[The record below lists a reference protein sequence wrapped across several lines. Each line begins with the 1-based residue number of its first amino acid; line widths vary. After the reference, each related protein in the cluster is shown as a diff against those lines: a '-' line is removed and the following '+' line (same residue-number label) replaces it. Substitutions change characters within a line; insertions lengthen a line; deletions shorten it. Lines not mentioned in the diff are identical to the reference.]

1 MVTFPS
7 GIGRALRW
15 AVVMVLA
22 SLPAARGADDPPR
35 KLLARFCGECHFDGA
50 DEGSVAI
57 DKLLAATGSGRSVKP
72 TAPEHAAWVNLWRNL
87 RAETMPPA
95 DEPQPS
101 AAERQR
107 LLEFVSRDVLG
118 VDPEHPDPG
127 HVVLRRLNRVE
138 YGNTVRDL
146 TGIDE
151 NLRDD
156 LPADDTGYGFDTIG
170 EVLSLSPLLMEK
182 YLELAAR
189 VGDRVAAEAA
199 GRKGAEYPRQLRRLF
214 PSGPQPEDPAA
225 RPEHLRR
232 TLRRLAERAFRR
244 PVDEATV
251 KRLVA
256 VAETAMAEP
265 GGSFEGGVA
274 AAVTAVLASPRFLF
288 RVEDGGAASAPSGT
302 AVPIDEFALASRL
315 SFFLWSTMPDDELF
329 KLAAAG
335 QLRAELPG
343 QVERMLRDR
352 RSDAFV
358 RNFVGQWLQ
367 TRDVEALPFD
377 VRRVLGVKEREEGER
392 IFSDEVRR
400 AMRQETELLF
410 GHILREG
417 LPATDLLVG
426 RSTFLN
432 EPLARFY
439 GVPDVKGKEMRLV
452 SLGDDTPR
460 GGLLTHGSMLVV
472 TSNPTR
478 TSPVKRGLFILDNL
492 LGTPAPPAPAGV
504 PPLDEAAAAL
514 PEEATM
520 RELMELH
527 RRDALCASCHARM
540 DPLGLALER
549 FNAVGQWRADEAA
562 GAIDTSGRLITGE
575 RFADVRELSAMI
587 AGPRRRDFHRCLAEK
602 LLTYALGRGLEYFDG
617 PAVDS
622 ILEKVEQDGRLDAF
636 VQGAVESFP
645 FQMRRGPA
653 AAPTAKPASKPAT
666 KGKP

>member
-1 MVTFPS
+1 MATFPIAIGQ
-7 GIGRALRW
+7 GIRRLAG
-15 AVVMVLA
+15 MVLA
-22 SLPAARGADDPPR
+22 LLPAACGADESPR
-35 KLLARFCGECHFDGA
+35 KLLVRFCGECHGDGA
-50 DEGSVAI
+50 TEGDVAI
-57 DKLLAATGSGRSVKP
+57 DTLLAGTSLDRPVMPG
-72 TAPEHAAWVNLWRNL
+72 APQHAAWVNLWRNL

-101 AAERQR
+101 ASERST
-107 LLEFVSRDVLG
+107 LLKFVSRGVLG
-118 VDPEHPDPG
+118 VDPQRPDPG

-138 YGNTVRDL
+138 YSNTVRDL

-151 NLRDD
+151 HLRDD

-170 EVLSLSPLLMEK
+170 EVLSLSPLLLEK

-199 GRKGAEYPRQLRRLF
+199 ARKGNDYPSNLRRLF

-251 KRLVA
+251 QRLVA
-256 VAETAMAEP
+256 LTEGVMAEP
-265 GGSFEGGVA
+265 GGSFEGGIA
-274 AAVTAVLASPRFLF
+274 AAVTAVLAAPRFLF
-288 RVEDGGAASAPSGT
+288 RVEDEAAAAGPPGT
-302 AVPIDEFALASRL
+302 ALPIDEFALAARL
-315 SFFLWSTMPDDELF
+315 SYFLWSTMPDDDLF
-329 KLAAAG
+329 KLASAG
-335 QLRAELPG
+335 KLRAELPR

-392 IFSDEVRR
+392 IFSGEVRR
-400 AMRQETELLF
+400 AMREETEMLF

-417 LPATDLLVG
+417 LPATDLLVT

-432 EPLARFY
+432 EPLARYY

-452 SLGDDTPR
+452 SLGDDVPR

-504 PPLDEAAAAL
+504 PALDEAAATL
-514 PEEATM
+514 PKEATM
-520 RELMELH
+520 RQLMELH
-527 RRDALCASCHARM
+527 RGDALCASCHARM

-549 FNAVGQWRADEAA
+549 YNAVGQWRADQAA
-562 GAIDTSGRLITGE
+562 PTLDTSGRLVTGE
-575 RFADVRELSAMI
+575 KFADVRELSAVI

-622 ILEKVEQDGRLDAF
+622 ILEKVRDDGRLDAF
-636 VQGAVESFP
+636 VQGVVASVP
-645 FQMRRGPA
+645 FQMSRGLA
-653 AAPTAKPASKPAT
+653 AASPAKPLPPAI
-666 KGKP
+666 KGKQ